1 MTMTAPVVEPIS
13 PPHAALPSQAQI
25 AAAQQVGD
33 QLLRYMQQLQRPSPS
48 IWNSPGIQAS
58 AEQMR
63 EALNA
68 AGSPRF
74 GAAQWRIGGDTAD
87 LVSRFPPQHGDSGG
101 GVFTAA
107 LQWREGR
114 WLVTGV
120 GMGQGQ

>member
-1 MTMTAPVVEPIS
+1 M
-13 PPHAALPSQAQI
+13 
-25 AAAQQVGD
+25 
-33 QLLRYMQQLQRPSPS
+33 LRYMQQRQKLSPP